1 MIIKNR
7 LRRLRSN
14 EFSRSLVRETS
25 IAADD
30 LILPLFL
37 IEGVKQQYS
46 VDSMPGVFRLSQDL
60 LLKKIE
66 DAQKLNINA
75 IVLFPV
81 IEKNLKSEFANEAFN
96 ENGLVQ
102 KTIRAIKKEFP
113 NMGVITDVA
122 LDPYTTHGQDGL
134 IDKKGYVL
142 NDETVDVLV
151 KQALSHVESG
161 ADIVAPSDMM
171 DGRVGA
177 IREALENAKH
187 VNTKILSYTA
197 KYASAFYGPFRDA
210 VGSKEN
216 LGNSSKETYQMDPSN
231 SNEALHEAELDI
243 TEGADILMVKPAGL
257 YLDIIYRIKNQFKKP
272 TFAYQVSG
280 EYSMLKAA
288 AINNWLV
295 EKEIMMESLI
305 AIKRAGADAILTYF
319 ALEAA
324 EWIKSRD

>member
-151 KQALSHVESG
+151 QQALSHVESG

-288 AINNWLV
+288 AINNWLD

>member
-1 MIIKNR
+1 
-7 LRRLRSN
+7 
-14 EFSRSLVRETS
+14 
-25 IAADD
+25 
-30 LILPLFL
+30 
-37 IEGVKQQYS
+37 
-46 VDSMPGVFRLSQDL
+46 
-60 LLKKIE
+60 
-66 DAQKLNINA
+66 
-75 IVLFPV
+75 LFPV

-102 KTIRAIKKEFP
+102 KTVRAIKKEFP
-113 NMGVITDVA
+113 DMGVITDVA

-151 KQALSHVESG
+151 QQALSHVESG

-177 IREALENAKH
+177 IREALENTKH

-243 TEGADILMVKPAGL
+243 SEGADILMIKPAGL

-288 AINNWLV
+288 AINNWLD

>member
-37 IEGVKQQYS
+37 IEGVKHQYS
-46 VDSMPGVFRLSQDL
+46 VDSMPSVFRLSQDL

-288 AINNWLV
+288 AINNWLD

-324 EWIKSRD
+324 EWIKLRD

>member
-288 AINNWLV
+288 AINNWLD

>member
-46 VDSMPGVFRLSQDL
+46 VDSMPGVFRLSEDL

-288 AINNWLV
+288 AINNWLD

>member
-1 MIIKNR
+1 M
-7 LRRLRSN
+7 RSN

-37 IEGVKQQYS
+37 VDGAKQQYP

-66 DAQKLNINA
+66 DAQNLNINA

-102 KTIRAIKKEFP
+102 KTVRAIKKEFP
-113 NMGVITDVA
+113 DMGVITDVA

-151 KQALSHVESG
+151 QQALSHVESG

-177 IREALENAKH
+177 IREALENTKH

-231 SNEALHEAELDI
+231 SNED
-243 TEGADILMVKPAGL
+243 
-257 YLDIIYRIKNQFKKP
+257 R
-272 TFAYQVSG
+272 
-280 EYSMLKAA
+280 
-288 AINNWLV
+288 
-295 EKEIMMESLI
+295 
-305 AIKRAGADAILTYF
+305 
-319 ALEAA
+319 
-324 EWIKSRD
+324 KSTV

>member
-288 AINNWLV
+288 AINNWLD

-324 EWIKSRD
+324 EWIKLRD

>member
-37 IEGVKQQYS
+37 IEGLKQQYS

-171 DGRVGA
+171 DGRVGV

-187 VNTKILSYTA
+187 VNKKILSYSA

-243 TEGADILMVKPAGL
+243 NEGADILMVKPAGL

-288 AINNWLV
+288 AINNWLD

>member
-161 ADIVAPSDMM
+161 ADILAPSDMM

-288 AINNWLV
+288 AINNWLD

-324 EWIKSRD
+324 EWIKLRD

>member
-14 EFSRSLVRETS
+14 EFSRSLMRETS
-25 IAADD
+25 ISADD

-288 AINNWLV
+288 AINNWLD